1 MTLFLAL
8 LPILAA
14 VIPFVIKEIA
24 AHQAA
29 QADPKT
35 QNLSRYAQIDKE
47 IAGGNSDDLTV
58 GGGADLDELDRLQRA
73 SGGGQPG
80 SAGDRSALQ

>member
-1 MTLFLAL
+1 MTLLLAL

-14 VIPFVIKEIA
+14 VIPFVLKQITARQES
-24 AHQAA
+24 

-35 QNLSRYAQIDKE
+35 QNENRYAQIDKQ
-47 IAGGNSDDLTV
+47 ISSGNSDALTL

-73 SGGGQPG
+73 NGSQRG
-80 SAGDRSALQ
+80 SAGNSSPLQ